1 MSKMTFH
8 ERFGEV
14 SVAQLRAYSAHNVS
28 QSDHDS
34 LITFYSEGAH
44 DTITKVVKDPRNHM
58 PGTKLFSWH
67 TWYSN
72 NHSN

>member
-1 MSKMTFH
+1 MTFH

-14 SVAQLRAYSAHNVS
+14 SVAQLRAYKAHNVS

-34 LITFYSEGAH
+34 LATFYSEGAH

-58 PGTKLFSWH
+58 KGTKLFCWN
-67 TWYSN
+67 TWWN
-72 NHSN
+72 NTERHDW